1 MFYNQ
6 AKKSAIARLKES
18 EETFNQLGDE
28 SGDIAVELY
37 SIRKSAASQIS
48 RVETYINTLANT
60 PKEFVKEVG
69 EVQANIQEFHKAVEL
84 EKLNNS
90 DNLKGA
96 TAAGTGVAAG
106 GAIAALGPTTA
117 MAIATTFGTASTG
130 TAISALSGAAATN
143 AALAWL
149 GGGALTAGGGGMAA
163 GNAILAMAGPIG
175 WTVAGVLA
183 VGGGTFAAWK
193 NKKTADEANRLAIDV
208 EKKISE
214 LRIRMRKIQS
224 LIKET
229 KSLKEGLGISLFVN
243 TYPKDYTL
251 FSIEQK
257 KQLAALINNVR
268 SMGVLINE
276 RIA

>member
-6 AKKSAIARLKES
+6 AKKSAIARLKKS
-18 EETFNQLGDE
+18 EETFNELGE
-28 SGDIAVELY
+28 TAGDLSVELY
-37 SIRKSAASQIS
+37 TLRKSCATQIS
-48 RVETYINTLANT
+48 RVESYINSLANT
-60 PKEFVKEVG
+60 PKEFLKEVG
-69 EVQANIQEFHKAVEL
+69 EVQANIKEFHQAVEL
-84 EKLNNS
+84 EKSNNS
-90 DNLKGA
+90 DNIKGA
-96 TAAGTGVAAG
+96 TAAGAGVAAG

-193 NKKTADEANRLAIDV
+193 NKKAADEATKLAIDV
-208 EKKISE
+208 EKNTRE
-214 LRIRMRKIQS
+214 LRVRVNKIQA
-224 LIKET
+224 LISKTKE
-229 KSLKEGLGISLFVN
+229 LKKGLGISLFVN

-251 FSIEQK
+251 FSVEQK
-257 KQLAALINNVR
+257 EYLAALINNVR
-268 SMGVLINE
+268 SMGALINE